1 METDRLGGLLGGT
14 DRNAALAWTALAVLA
29 LAAITTALDGS
40 YRWLAFSAVAVV
52 VALAPAVAVRERR
65 VMPPW
70 PLLGLVALPVL
81 DAAVLGTSIGV
92 GVATYLAVAALA
104 LLIAAELHLFTP
116 LRMTHS
122 FAVALVVIATLAAAG
137 AWNVTQWLSDLAFDT
152 TYLPGGRSPDAANRA
167 MMVDFAYAGV
177 AGLIAG
183 VAFDRLFLT
192 DAIGTSG
199 SIPAAGPDE
208 ADADRPRSD
217 RGEGAN
223 RPDASGDA
231 AGPSAPSLLELIDVP
246 GRRLRQL
253 SRAMQVVLGTLF
265 VWGVLRLDVPTIANA
280 GVALAITFLPAL
292 LERDY
297 SLPLEPGLVFWI
309 TIAVFL
315 HSLGSA
321 GLYDSVAQ
329 FDSLTHALSA
339 TVVAAAGY
347 AVVRAID
354 LHAPSVYL
362 PPNATFALI
371 LLFVLAAGVV
381 WELVEF
387 AIDQGTRRLGMETAL
402 AQHGIDDTATDLLYD
417 LLGGVVAAVWG
428 SIYLTDV
435 SHRLADRLD
444 DSERA

>member
-1 METDRLGGLLGGT
+1 MGETP
-14 DRNAALAWTALAVLA
+14 RNAALAWGALALLA
-29 LAAITTALDGS
+29 LAAVAAALDGS
-40 YRWLAFSAVAVV
+40 YRWLAFSGVALAI
-52 VALAPAVAVRERR
+52 ALAPAIAVRDRR

-70 PLLGLVALPVL
+70 PLLGLLALPAL
-81 DAAVLGTSIGV
+81 DASVLGASIGL
-92 GVATYLAVAALA
+92 GVATYVAVATLA

-137 AWNVTQWLSDLAFDT
+137 AWNVAQWLSDLAFDT
-152 TYLPGGRSPDAANRA
+152 TYLAGGRSQDAANRA

-177 AGLIAG
+177 AGLFAG
-183 VAFDRLFLT
+183 VVFDRLFLT
-192 DAIGTSG
+192 DAIETGGPIRAAEADDAEEARHTPDRNPRADRHDAGDDATG
-199 SIPAAGPDE
+199 SIAPTLL
-208 ADADRPRSD
+208 RS
-217 RGEGAN
+217 
-223 RPDASGDA
+223 
-231 AGPSAPSLLELIDVP
+231 LDVP
-246 GRRLRQL
+246 DRRLQQF
-253 SRAMQVVLGTLF
+253 SRAMQVVLAALF
-265 VWGVLRLDVPTIANA
+265 VWGLVRRDVPTIANA
-280 GVALAITFLPAL
+280 GVALAITFLPAV

-321 GLYDSVAQ
+321 GLYGSVAQ
-329 FDSLTHALSA
+329 FDSLTHTLSA

-354 LHAPSVYL
+354 LHASSVYL

-387 AIDQGTRRLGMETAL
+387 AIDQGTQRLGMATAL
-402 AQHGIDDTATDLLYD
+402 AQHGVDDTATDLLYN
-417 LLGGVVAAVWG
+417 LLGGVVAALWG
-428 SIYLTDV
+428 SIYLAEV
-435 SHRLADRLD
+435 SHRLADRLG